1 MQRPSPSWVC
11 QMHVLEE
18 GRCVHQQVMHRCY
31 NSDAL
36 ASIALLICTP
46 NVGAKDAQQ
55 VFNMVL
61 TNDVIS

>member
-36 ASIALLICTP
+36 ASIALLICMP

-55 VFNMVL
+55 VFNMVP
-61 TNDVIS
+61 THDVVS